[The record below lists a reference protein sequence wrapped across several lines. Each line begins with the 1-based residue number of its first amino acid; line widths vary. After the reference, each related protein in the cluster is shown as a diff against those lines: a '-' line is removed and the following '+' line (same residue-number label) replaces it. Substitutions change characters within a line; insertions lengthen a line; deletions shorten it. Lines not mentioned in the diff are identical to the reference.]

1 MTVKTMASSLEPRRQ
16 NS

>member
-1 MTVKTMASSLEPRRQ
+1 MTVKTMASTLESRRQ